1 MKKFLFVLSV
11 FVCSSLLAA
20 DIWETRE
27 EIDVNGV
34 IAEKNTVISG
44 NMMKVVNTSPNGDTE
59 TFIDLDAD
67 QITIVNHKYK
77 SFQTIKL
84 SKYIEFAQ
92 QLFNELKDKTGKF
105 DPEKVIPKVTFE
117 KQGNEV
123 VEKWNCEIWN
133 VVVDGKPYSKV
144 WVAPEMKN
152 RQLSEFK
159 KKFAATLPEN
169 LAKYRTVEAQ
179 IEDKFV
185 EIGTIVK
192 SKNGFTWPKSLCKT
206 SAIATTA
213 PSPGSIVMSD
223 FTSMSKPK
231 ARTKQ
236 LTMHKIHWLK

>member
-192 SKNGFTWPKSLCKT
+192 SVKLSQNPKMPEVKT
-206 SAIATTA
+206 TVKRMAKSDLKKIEVVIPAGYVDKSAPETGN
-213 PSPGSIVMSD
+213 PQ
-223 FTSMSKPK
+223 SK
-231 ARTKQ
+231 Q
-236 LTMHKIHWLK
+236 

>member
-105 DPEKVIPKVTFE
+105 DPEKVIPKVAFE

-152 RQLSEFK
+152 RQLAEFK

-192 SKNGFTWPKSLCKT
+192 SVKLSQNPKMPEVKT
-206 SAIATTA
+206 TVKRMAKSDLKKIEVVIPAGYVDKSAPETGN
-213 PSPGSIVMSD
+213 PQ
-223 FTSMSKPK
+223 SK
-231 ARTKQ
+231 Q
-236 LTMHKIHWLK
+236 

>member
-105 DPEKVIPKVTFE
+105 DPEKVIPKVAFE
-117 KQGNEV
+117 KQGNEA

-152 RQLSEFK
+152 RQLAEFK

-192 SKNGFTWPKSLCKT
+192 SVKLSQNPKMPEVKT
-206 SAIATTA
+206 TVKRMAKSDLKKIEVVIPAGYVDKSAPETGN
-213 PSPGSIVMSD
+213 PQ
-223 FTSMSKPK
+223 SK
-231 ARTKQ
+231 Q
-236 LTMHKIHWLK
+236 

>member
-105 DPEKVIPKVTFE
+105 DPEKVIPKVAFE

-192 SKNGFTWPKSLCKT
+192 SVKLSLNPKMPEVKT
-206 SAIATTA
+206 TVKRMAKSDLKKIEVVIPAGYVDKSAPETGN
-213 PSPGSIVMSD
+213 PQ
-223 FTSMSKPK
+223 SK
-231 ARTKQ
+231 Q
-236 LTMHKIHWLK
+236 

>member
-105 DPEKVIPKVTFE
+105 DPEKVIPKVAFE
-117 KQGNEV
+117 KQGNEA

-185 EIGTIVK
+185 EIGTVVK
-192 SKNGFTWPKSLCKT
+192 SVKLSQNPKMPEVKT
-206 SAIATTA
+206 TVKKMVKSDLKKIEVVIPAGYVDKSAPETVN
-213 PSPGSIVMSD
+213 PQ
-223 FTSMSKPK
+223 SK
-231 ARTKQ
+231 Q
-236 LTMHKIHWLK
+236 

>member
-67 QITIVNHKYK
+67 KITIVNHKYK

-105 DPEKVIPKVTFE
+105 DPEKVIPKVAFE

-192 SKNGFTWPKSLCKT
+192 SVKLSLNPKMPEVKT
-206 SAIATTA
+206 TVKRMAKSDLKKIEVVIPAGYVDKSAPETGN
-213 PSPGSIVMSD
+213 PQ
-223 FTSMSKPK
+223 SK
-231 ARTKQ
+231 Q
-236 LTMHKIHWLK
+236 